1 MSNSSSHRADIYARI
16 TAEIAAAVEAG
27 AGEWRMPWHHDGAA
41 AARPINVASNKPYRG
56 INILAL
62 WSASLAKNYAVG
74 LWGTYRQWR
83 ALDAQ
88 VRKGERA
95 TTVVLWKPVKAACSD
110 GDGAQDETEGAPRG
124 QRMFARAFSVFN
136 VQQVDGYTLPAAKVL
151 PETER
156 LGQADAFI
164 ANLQIKTEFGGASAF
179 YRPSDDTIRMP
190 VFAAFDNAVAF
201 YGTWLHECGHASGA
215 KHRLDRDLTGAY
227 GTPAY
232 AHEEI
237 IVEVLSGMILADLGL
252 AYHPRKD
259 HAAYISSWLAALQD
273 DSRIIFRAASK
284 AQQAADWMHAQQPGA
299 ALAAA

>member
-1 MSNSSSHRADIYARI
+1 MSNSSYHRADIYARI
-16 TAEIAAAVEAG
+16 TAEIVAAVEAG

-62 WSASLAKNYAVG
+62 WTASRAKSCGAG
-74 LWGTYRQWR
+74 LWGTYRQWL
-83 ALDAQ
+83 ALGAQ

-95 TTVVLWKPVKAACSD
+95 ATVVLWKPVKPPGAGD
-110 GDGAQDETEGAPRG
+110 EDTQGDGEDAPRG
-124 QRMFARAFSVFN
+124 QRMFARSFSVFN
-136 VQQVDGYTLPAAKVL
+136 LQQVDGYTLPTANVL
-151 PETER
+151 PETAR
-156 LGQADAFI
+156 LAYAEAFI
-164 ANLQIKTEFGGASAF
+164 TNLKIKTEFGGARAF
-179 YRPSDDTIRMP
+179 YRPSDDMIAMP
-190 VFAAFDNAVAF
+190 AFGAFDNAISF
-201 YGTWLHECGHASGA
+201 YGSWLHEHGHASGA
-215 KHRLDRDLTGAY
+215 KHRLDRDLTSAY

-237 IVEVLSGMILADLGL
+237 VVEILSGMILADLGL

-259 HAAYISSWLAALQD
+259 HAAYISSWLAALQG
-273 DSRIIFRAASK
+273 DSRVIFRAASK